1 MGFKRMPIE
10 DWFDNYQYE
19 VDYDI
24 GESGVKF
31 LKFGSLNLDLGDLP
45 LRYGHHRGSP
55 ELRELIA
62 QDYEGFSPDQIA
74 VTTGASEANF
84 AVVASL
90 VGPNDHIIVEH
101 PNYPSLYEVPRS
113 LNRRL
118 DLLHLT
124 FEEKFKPNL
133 EKLEGL
139 ITPQTKLVTLTHPNN
154 PTGSM
159 ITEKMLYDAVEIIE
173 AHGAYLLFD
182 ETYRELSFKNPLPPA
197 ATLSPRAISITSMS
211 KVYGLP
217 GIRIGWVA
225 ADKHVIE
232 SVRAVR
238 EQLTICNSV
247 IGEEIAMNV
256 LRRKQDLSKNI
267 KKRVA
272 SNFKVVER
280 WMKRQED
287 LEWVR
292 PEGGVVGFPRFK
304 MDMSTDELCLLLVK
318 KYKTFVVPGYCFEM
332 NRHFRLGFGGEAE
345 ELKAGL
351 NCADKVLKILREEML
366 ARARSAKK

>member
-10 DWFDNYQYE
+10 EWFDNYQYD

-31 LKFGSLNLDLGDLP
+31 LKFSSLNLNLDDLP

-84 AVVASL
+84 AVVSSL

-101 PNYPSLYEVPRS
+101 PNYPSLYEVPKS

-124 FEEKFKPNL
+124 FGEKFKPNL
-133 EKLEGL
+133 EKLENL
-139 ITPQTKLVTLTHPNN
+139 ITPQTKLVSLTHPNN

-159 ITEKMLYDAVEIIE
+159 IAEKMLREIVEMVE
-173 AHGAYLLFD
+173 AHGAYLLLD
-182 ETYRELSFKNPLPPA
+182 ETYRELTFKKTLPPA
-197 ATLSPRAISITSMS
+197 ATLSPHAISITSMS

-225 ADKHVIE
+225 ADKHIIE
-232 SVRAVR
+232 SIRAVR
-238 EQLTICNSV
+238 EQLTICNCV
-247 IGEEIAMNV
+247 ISEEITRMV
-256 LRRKQDLSKNI
+256 LQRKGEFLRNI
-267 KKRVA
+267 RQRIAINHKMVK
-272 SNFKVVER
+272 E

-287 LEWVR
+287 LEWIP
-292 PEGGVVGFPRFK
+292 PEGGVVCFPRLK
-304 MDMSTDELCLLLVK
+304 TNMPTDDLCHLLVK

-332 NRHFRLGFGGEAE
+332 NRHLRIGFGGGAN
-345 ELKAGL
+345 ELKTGL
-351 NCADKVLKILREEML
+351 SYMDKALKEI
-366 ARARSAKK
+366 

>member
-1 MGFKRMPIE
+1 MPIE
-10 DWFDNYQYE
+10 EWFDNYQYE
-19 VDYDI
+19 VDYDV

-31 LKFGSLNLDLGDLP
+31 LRFSSLNMDLGDLP

-62 QDYEGFSPDQIA
+62 QDYEGFSPEQIA

-90 VGPNDHIIVEH
+90 VGSDDHIIVEH

-133 EKLEGL
+133 EKLESL

-159 ITEKMLYDAVEIIE
+159 ITEKMLYDIVEIIE

-182 ETYRELSFKNPLPPA
+182 ETYRELSFQKPLPPA
-197 ATLSPRAISITSMS
+197 ATLSPHAISITSMS
-211 KVYGLP
+211 KVYALP

-225 ADKHVIE
+225 ADKHIID

-256 LRRKQDLSKNI
+256 LQRKRDFLKDV

-272 SNFKVVER
+272 SNLEVVEG
-280 WMKRQED
+280 WMKHQED
-287 LEWVR
+287 LEWIH
-292 PEGGVVGFPRFK
+292 PEGGVVCFPRFK
-304 MDMSTDELCLLLVK
+304 MNISTDDLCLLLAK

-351 NCADKVLKILREEML
+351 NCVDKALKEIKRDAL
-366 ARARSAKK
+366 AKD